1 MAEVW
6 RDFLSAW
13 EDLRA
18 DAEEYRKLDDERVL
32 VLTHNSGRGKTSRL
46 ELGQMQ
52 TRGANVFLVRGG
64 KVTRLVTY
72 WDRERAFTELSIAPE
87 AGSPRSSSSCL
98 EGG

>member
-46 ELGQMQ
+46 ELGQLL
-52 TRGANVFLVRGG
+52 TWV
-64 KVTRLVTY
+64 
-72 WDRERAFTELSIAPE
+72 E
-87 AGSPRSSSSCL
+87 
-98 EGG
+98 